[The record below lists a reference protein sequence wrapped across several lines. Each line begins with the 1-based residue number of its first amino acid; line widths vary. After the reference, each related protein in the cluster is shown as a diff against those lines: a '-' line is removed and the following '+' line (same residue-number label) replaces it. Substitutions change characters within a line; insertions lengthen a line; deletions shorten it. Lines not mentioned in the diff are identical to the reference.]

1 MFIAPNSKSSTP
13 PLEINGNII
22 TDERDKSNVLNN
34 FFQSQTL
41 LNDQDAILP
50 DLPPSTFQTHLQN
63 IVLTPT
69 EVELVLETLSIGK
82 ASGPNGLNNRI
93 IRALSYELSYPFCS
107 LFNQSLQ
114 TGVVPTSYKEANV
127 CPVPKTG
134 DLSMV
139 SNYRPISLLNAED
152 KVFERLIFK
161 YLFNHL
167 QDNNLLSSLQSG
179 FIPGDS
185 TINQLTF
192 LYNTFYQALDAGKE
206 VRAVFCDIS
215 KAFDRVWHSGLLHKL
230 QAAEVCGPY
239 CNVETNERGLRL
251 LEFATFNNLVLTN
264 TLGPHK
270 PSRRWTWHSPDG
282 KHHNQIDYILVKK
295 RFRSGVNIHRTR
307 SFPGADIG
315 SDHDLVMMTFQVRLK
330 KTRKPNQPRLRF
342 DLEKLRDPDVACTF
356 QATIGGKFAPLIG
369 LSDEDMDMDTMI
381 TTYNTAVTDAASEI
395 LGKERR
401 RKKPWVTK
409 DVLDLCDERRD
420 LKKKRY
426 EAEGAKEYREANR
439 RIQKAVK
446 KAKEDWIGAQCE
458 EIETCLNKNN
468 SKRAYQLVKDLTSE
482 KQGRSSTIQDKSGK
496 CLTEEKEILS
506 RWTEYCSELYNYE
519 SCGDNTVLDCSQP
532 PEEDLQPILREEVEI
547 AVASLKKGFRAGRS
561 TTEQIFNLRI
571 LCEKYLQH
579 QQTLYHVFIDFK
591 KAFDRVWHAA
601 LWATMRKYNI
611 SANLGRTIEQLYDKA
626 TSAVQMNGSIGEWF
640 RTTVGVRQGCLLS
653 PTLFNIFLERIM
665 SDALEEHDGKV
676 SIGGRNI
683 TSLRFADDIDAL
695 AEEEQ
700 ELEALVESLDKTCTR
715 YKMEISAE
723 KTKLMTNSA
732 NGIQRE
738 IKVKGQKL
746 GTVTSFKYL
755 GAVVSDDGSKPE
767 VRSRIAQATAALTKL
782 KPIWRDNNI
791 SLGSKVKLMRSLVS
805 SIFLYACESWTL
817 TAELEKRTQAFEM
830 RCYRRLLNISYKD
843 HVTNEEVRR
852 KIQAAIGEYDE
863 LLTLVKKRKLRWFGH
878 VSRSSGLAKTILQGT
893 VKGKRK
899 RGRQKKRWEDNIKEW
914 TGMDFASST
923 RAAENR
929 SRWKGVVANSS
940 VVPRR
945 PSRVMG

>member
-1 MFIAPNSKSSTP
+1 MRTLRPAGK
-13 PLEINGNII
+13 LE
-22 TDERDKSNVLNN
+22 
-34 FFQSQTL
+34 QM
-41 LNDQDAILP
+41 
-50 DLPPSTFQTHLQN
+50 THAMSRYHWN
-63 IVLTPT
+63 IVGLCEMRWKNFGEMSTDDGHKVYFSG
-69 EVELVLETLSIGK
+69 EEGKHEYGVGFLVHKDVVGAVLGCQPVSSRLISIRLR
-82 ASGPNGLNNRI
+82 AAPFNITI
-93 IRALSYELSYPFCS
+93 IQVYA
-107 LFNQSLQ
+107 
-114 TGVVPTSYKEANV
+114 PTS
-127 CPVPKTG
+127 G
-134 DLSMV
+134 HD
-139 SNYRPISLLNAED
+139 
-152 KVFERLIFK
+152 
-161 YLFNHL
+161 
-167 QDNNLLSSLQSG
+167 
-179 FIPGDS
+179 DS
-185 TINQLTF
+185 EVDH
-192 LYNTFYQALDAGKE
+192 FYQQLQETIDKTPKKDILVVQGDWNAKVGKDA
-206 VRAVFCDIS
+206 
-215 KAFDRVWHSGLLHKL
+215 
-230 QAAEVCGPY
+230 QADWGEVCGPY

-426 EAEGAKEYREANR
+426 EAEGAREYREANR

-446 KAKEDWIGAQCE
+446 KAKEDWI
-458 EIETCLNKNN
+458 
-468 SKRAYQLVKDLTSE
+468 
-482 KQGRSSTIQDKSGK
+482 
-496 CLTEEKEILS
+496 
-506 RWTEYCSELYNYE
+506 
-519 SCGDNTVLDCSQP
+519 
-532 PEEDLQPILREEVEI
+532 VEI
-547 AVASLKKGFRAGRS
+547 AVASLKKGKSAGVDNIPAELVQAGGETMIDVLTEICNRIWRTGEWPTPWTQSLIITLPKKGNLQLCQNYRTISLISHSSKVMLKVILNRLKPQAEEIIAEEQAGFRAGRS

-579 QQTLYHVFIDFK
+579 QQNLYHVFIDFK

-611 SANLGRTIEQLYDKA
+611 SANLVCTIEQLYDKA

-683 TSLRFADDIDAL
+683 TNLRFADDLDAL

-767 VRSRIAQATAALTKL
+767 VLSRIAQATAALTKL

-817 TAELEKRTQAFEM
+817 TAELEKRTEAFEM

-945 PSRVMG
+945 PSKVMG